1 MDIDQKVERSRAEF
15 GDEITNT
22 GWAAKTP
29 KRQLDGIAE
38 DEEEFAETPLKKQK
52 LSTKTV
58 LMHTSDSEDEKWVLS
73 ALTKKGNRLG
83 DTPLAA

>member
-22 GWAAKTP
+22 GWVAKTP

-38 DEEEFAETPLKKQK
+38 DEEEPAETPLKKQK
-52 LSTKTV
+52 LSTKTT
-58 LMHTSDSEDEKWVLS
+58 LMHTSDSEDENWVLS
-73 ALTKKGNRLG
+73 ALTKKGNR